1 VLRRRQALALAAT
14 LPWLAAGC
22 ASLDPLQSGAPWPPA
37 LPPRVELAAVPFVA
51 QARWHCGPA
60 SLAMVAGA
68 VGIDVSADAIADQ
81 VFLPA
86 REGSLQVEMLAAA
99 RRQGLLA
106 VVLPADLT
114 SLFAELAAGHAVVVL
129 QNLGLAI
136 SPRWHYAVVIG
147 YDATAREVLL
157 RSGDEPRQRLS
168 WFTFEQT
175 WARGG
180 RWAFVA
186 LPPDRLPAT
195 AREAD
200 AVQAAVGFERVA
212 VPEAALRAWRTVRQ
226 RWPDSLPAA
235 IGLGNALAARGGHDE
250 AAQVLAQAA
259 ARHDSAAAWN
269 NLAQVQ
275 LRRGDRDAA
284 RDAARRAVAAAE
296 RPGADARWLDTAR
309 ATLREAERQPHS
321 GAVRSPHRQG
331 D

>member
-1 VLRRRQALALAAT
+1 MLRRRQALALAAT
-14 LPWLAAGC
+14 LPALAAGC
-22 ASLDPLQSGAPWPPA
+22 ASLDPLQSGAPWPA
-37 LPPRVELAAVPFVA
+37 ELPPRVELAAVPFVA
-51 QARWHCGPA
+51 QARFHCGPA
-60 SLAMVAGA
+60 SLAMAAGA
-68 VGIDVSADAIADQ
+68 VGLDASADALADQ

-106 VVLPADLT
+106 VVLPGELRA
-114 SLFAELAAGHAVVVL
+114 LFAELAAGHAVVVL

-147 YDATAREVLL
+147 YDAPAREVLL

-212 VPEAALRAWRTVRQ
+212 APAQAARAWRTVRQ
-226 RWPDSLPAA
+226 RWPDNLPAA
-235 IGLGNALAARGGHDE
+235 IGLGNALAVQGDYDA

-269 NLAQVQ
+269 NLARVQ
-275 LRRGDRDAA
+275 LQRGDRDAA

-296 RPGADARWLDTAR
+296 RPGADMRWRDAAL
-309 ATLREAERQPHS
+309 ATLREAER
-321 GAVRSPHRQG
+321 
-331 D
+331 